1 MFKIIR
7 MTIVFCLLI
16 GVVFFGA
23 KIYKKS
29 TVMELDLTEEKTQV
43 GEKIAELKIGVI
55 KKKLAMEKAYKEAK
69 DALDKGVVDQKKQ
82 QQKKNAKNATGPL
95 PAKTGFPEPTV
106 PLNPLDEEDRKLTKE
121 VLSEVQGDKE
131 TSKEHAE
138 TVEKESGE
146 SIFDNAVAK
155 KEPEETLDL
164 NRMTKIRDLCSKAI
178 EILDWN

>member
-16 GVVFFGA
+16 GVVFLGA

-29 TVMELDLTEEKTQV
+29 TGMELDLAEKKTQIS
-43 GEKIAELKIGVI
+43 EKVAELKIGAI

-69 DALDKGVVDQKKQ
+69 DALDKGVVDPEKQ
-82 QQKKNAKNATGPL
+82 QQEKNTKNETGPL

-106 PLNPLDEEDRKLTKE
+106 ALNPLDEEDRKLTKE
-121 VLSEVQGDKE
+121 VLSEVQSDKE
-131 TSKEHAE
+131 TSEEHAQ

-146 SIFDNAVAK
+146 SIFDNTIAK
-155 KEPEETLDL
+155 KEPEEPLDL
-164 NRMTKIRDLCSKAI
+164 NRLTKIRDFYSKAM
-178 EILDWN
+178 EILDFN